1 MVFTDSRTLVLNLT
15 PARPAISID
24 WVVANEDVTGKSHE
38 LMEAVKNNARGE
50 VLSTPVNKI
59 EFTGMYVCVCVCV
72 CVCECLSLYGR
83 VCVCV
88 CVSVCGRERE
98 GGSP

>member
-50 VLSTPVNKI
+50 VLSTPVNKN
-59 EFTGMYVCVCVCV
+59 EFTGMCVCVCV
-72 CVCECLSLYGR
+72 CVCA
-83 VCVCV
+83 CV
-88 CVSVCGRERE
+88 
-98 GGSP
+98 